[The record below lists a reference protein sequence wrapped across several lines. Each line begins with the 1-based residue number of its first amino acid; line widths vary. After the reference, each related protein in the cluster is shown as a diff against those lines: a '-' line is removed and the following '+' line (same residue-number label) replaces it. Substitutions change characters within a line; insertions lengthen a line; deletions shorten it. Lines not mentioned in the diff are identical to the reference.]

1 MRKLFIITLA
11 MTTLLAC
18 NSSSRSGK
26 NGGEKGSIFLTEYDN
41 PFGAPAFDKITR
53 DDYLP
58 GFESGMEQQAAEI
71 EAITSNEEKPTFE
84 NTILALDNSGSVL
97 NRVSSLFFA
106 LEATDSDDAMQE
118 IKSSILPKLTAHSD
132 NISLNE
138 KLFVRIK
145 SVYDR
150 AAELKLN
157 PEQFRL
163 TEELYK
169 NFVRSGSLLDE
180 TEKEQLRE
188 INKKIS
194 DLTNRFG
201 DNVLKETNNYRL
213 VIDNKEDLAG
223 LPQSVIDAAAEAS
236 GEENKWVFT
245 LHKPSWIPF
254 LQYADNRTLREKL
267 YKAMYMRGNNDN
279 EYDNKKL
286 VGEIVNLRLQRSKL
300 LGFESFAAYA
310 LDNRMAKKTENAIRL
325 LNTIW
330 KPAIEQA
337 KKEAAELQA
346 LIDREGGDFKLASWD
361 WWYYT
366 EKLRRAKFS
375 LNEEA
380 LRSYFM
386 MEHVREGVFMVASK
400 LYGIQFKKV
409 ENLPLY
415 HPEVEIFDVT
425 DSDGSHLALLY
436 TDYYPRAGKS
446 GGAWM
451 GNFREQCIKEG
462 EDIRP
467 IIYNVGNFTKPTSAS
482 PSLLSL
488 DEVETM
494 FHEFGHAL
502 HGIFSKVQ
510 YLGLSGTNVTRDF
523 VELPSQIME
532 HWAVEPEVLKM
543 YAKHYETGEAIP
555 DSLIEKIQTAGKFNT
570 GFVTTELVAA
580 ALLDMDYHTQTEQQS
595 YDVAAFEANVMKK
608 IGLIEEIIPRYKS
621 TYFTHIFSNVEG
633 YAAGYYSY
641 LWSEV
646 LDADAFQ
653 QFSEN
658 GIFDPATAKAF
669 REEILSKGNTA
680 DAMTLFKNFR
690 GAEPNPLYL
699 LKNRGLIE

>member
-188 INKKIS
+188 INKKLS

-400 LYGIQFKKV
+400 LYGIQFKKE

>member
-188 INKKIS
+188 INKKLS

>member
-71 EAITSNEEKPTFE
+71 EAITSNEEEPTFE

-188 INKKIS
+188 INKKLS

-400 LYGIQFKKV
+400 LYGIQFKKE

-555 DSLIEKIQTAGKFNT
+555 DSLIKKIQTAGKFNT